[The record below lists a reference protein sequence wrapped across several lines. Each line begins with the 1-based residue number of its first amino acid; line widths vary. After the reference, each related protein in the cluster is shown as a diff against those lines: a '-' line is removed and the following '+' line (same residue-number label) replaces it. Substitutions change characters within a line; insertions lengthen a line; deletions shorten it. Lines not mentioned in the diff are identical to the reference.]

1 MMRHTA
7 LLKADAAINLILGI
21 LLMAFPAKLV
31 RMLGIPTA
39 EPSFYPTILGG
50 VLFGIG
56 LALFIESYR
65 RFDRFSGL
73 GLAGAVLINLCG
85 GSVLAWWLLW
95 GKLNLPVRGQIFL
108 WALVVILIGLSLFEG
123 LAHLKKNQ

>member
-7 LLKADAAINLILGI
+7 LLNADAAINLILGI
-21 LLMAFPAKLV
+21 LLMAFPAKRV

-39 EPSFYPTILGG
+39 EPSFYPTILAG

-65 RFDRFSGL
+65 RSDRFSGL
-73 GLAGAVLINLCG
+73 GVAGAVLINVCR
-85 GSVLAWWLLW
+85 GSVLARWLLW

-108 WALVVILIGLSLFEG
+108 RALVVILIGLSLFEG
-123 LAHLKKNQ
+123 LAHLKKN

>member
-1 MMRHTA
+1 MRHTA

-21 LLMAFPAKLV
+21 LLMAFPAKLL

-39 EPSFYPTILGG
+39 EPAFYPTILGG
-50 VLFGIG
+50 VLGGIG
-56 LALFIESYR
+56 LALVIESYR
-65 RFDRFSGL
+65 RSDRFNGL
-73 GLAGAVLINLCG
+73 GLAGAVLINLGG

-95 GKLNLPVRGQIFL
+95 GKLNLSARGQIFL
-108 WALVVILIGLSLFEG
+108 WVLVVILIGLSLFEG

>member
-1 MMRHTA
+1 MRHTA
-7 LLKADAAINLILGI
+7 LLNADAAINLILGI

-65 RFDRFSGL
+65 RSDRFSGL

-85 GSVLAWWLLW
+85 GSVLAGWLLW